1 MYSILNYCIHFFVVG
16 VRTIK
21 DIVDFTELWNAER
34 YERGMYEDWTH
45 AGKWLLRKTPVK
57 NIYEL
62 QFPEEKN
69 KFIKQVVNSPIYNWM
84 VENED
89 ELEGLTITQRLK
101 SFIGMNPNYDEKNI
115 YYDIEGCFKTYL

>member
-1 MYSILNYCIHFFVVG
+1 M
-16 VRTIK
+16 
-21 DIVDFTELWNAER
+21 
-34 YERGMYEDWTH
+34 
-45 AGKWLLRKTPVK
+45 LRKTPVK

-115 YYDIEGCFKTYL
+115 YYDIEALEDYLPGILKTNNTYICVNYIE